1 MSDLFPSGPGERLTG
16 WTVEGVAL
24 CPGDCGLY
32 FDFNG
37 TPQDLQKFISE
48 HDCAFA
54 QTGENLR

>member
-1 MSDLFPSGPGERLTG
+1 VTAPGDDGAG

-24 CPGDCGLY
+24 CPGECGLY

-48 HDCAFA
+48 HDRAFA
-54 QTGENLR
+54 QMGENYR

>member
-1 MSDLFPSGPGERLTG
+1 MTAPGVAEAG

-24 CPGDCGLY
+24 CPGECGLY

-37 TPQDLQKFISE
+37 TPHDLQTFISE

-54 QTGENLR
+54 QTGENYR